1 LSSSSRIRREIAM
14 SVLRAGE
21 AGGLVR
27 QHENASEGHQ
37 SATSLVNS
45 SRKQEKGERWR
56 DREMDEME
64 EMEEMEG
71 EDHHPGPWA
80 DLREEPLE
88 RGSLPSPAAARP
100 PRPQRFVFN
109 FPEAWEECLAP
120 FDDLGIHAGQKPSGP
135 LFMAFS
141 MAITGMTTIELAFV
155 APLVLYVLAW
165 DSLATQFT
173 YLALTTALVSQIPKR
188 FVWRSRPYLAGR
200 AQMP

>member
-1 LSSSSRIRREIAM
+1 M

-100 PRPQRFVFN
+100 PRPQRCT
-109 FPEAWEECLAP
+109 PPSPSPSTRRGGGLA
-120 FDDLGIHAGQKPSGP
+120 Q
-135 LFMAFS
+135 
-141 MAITGMTTIELAFV
+141 
-155 APLVLYVLAW
+155 APLVVVAAAAVAVGG
-165 DSLATQFT
+165 SRVQFPRG
-173 YLALTTALVSQIPKR
+173 V
-188 FVWRSRPYLAGR
+188 GR
-200 AQMP
+200 VPGSVR